1 MFIAH
6 GEQLVAN
13 ALFISALAAMIVIGI
28 FVCAKKPRTFAVTFV
43 AVALVICALLVWLI
57 FRPH

>member
-6 GEQLVAN
+6 GEQPLAN
-13 ALFISALAAMIVIGI
+13 VLFISALAAAIVVGI
-28 FVCAKKPRTFAVTFV
+28 IVCAKKPGTFAVTFA
-43 AVALVICALLVWLI
+43 AVALAICALLVWLI